1 MWVYVSKGD
10 IVIRCAIGALWI
22 LMGAYMLI
30 DRYRNRKKSNTE
42 INSVYKDLN
51 DTKTLDEVIKALD
64 MCIND
69 GDAQNCFGC
78 PYADCDGEAA
88 CFGDERE
95 DALRYL
101 QAYKED
107 KNDLTALRAY
117 WAEQQENKPLTW
129 DALKAMEGKPVW
141 IEFLNDEGE
150 WNGEWC
156 LVESSDNI
164 LCEIL
169 RCKMSW
175 WGLRKITL
183 GKTWQAYKKERK

>member
-1 MWVYVSKGD
+1 M
-10 IVIRCAIGALWI
+10 
-22 LMGAYMLI
+22 
-30 DRYRNRKKSNTE
+30 
-42 INSVYKDLN
+42 
-51 DTKTLDEVIKALD
+51 TKTLDEVIKALD
-64 MCIND
+64 ACQRS
-69 GDAQNCFGC
+69 ACEKC
-78 PYADCDGEAA
+78 PYYDPNVDICD
-88 CFGDERE
+88 DLVQS

-156 LVESSDNI
+156 LVESSNNI

-183 GKTWQAYKKERK
+183 GKTWQAYREEINEDLRRSD